1 MTNSCSR
8 LPKDYFIPVHP
19 IINLIIIIGLF
30 GFVQLMALQPSYLLH
45 FGTFGKFLHDFT
57 VIYPAQTQLF
67 YRICM
72 FIHCAES
79 SVAFIYASIIHQL
92 NIKSIFKWSLST
104 FINGMFSLRHLIW
117 LK

>member
-92 NIKSIFKWSLST
+92 KDFPIRLGLKFFGHSSWIRKIIFCP
-104 FINGMFSLRHLIW
+104 
-117 LK
+117 